1 MIKILFL
8 GDIVG
13 EPGRIAATRTAG
25 LYLERGDADFI
36 IANGENA
43 AAGRGITPKLA
54 IELMRSGIAV
64 ITSGDHIWDQKEI
77 IPYLDTEPRLL
88 RPLNYPPG
96 TPGSGSIVLETNHGP
111 VAVMNLQGR
120 TFMNNPLENPFLAA
134 SAEVERLRAQTP
146 IIFVDMHA
154 ETTSEKIAMGYH
166 LDGKVS
172 CVIGTH
178 THVPTADERILPKGT
193 AFLCDAGMCGPENS
207 VLGRSPEAVINRFLT
222 SLPHKF
228 PIAPGPI
235 IVSGALIEID
245 EETGR
250 ATKITRVTERYAE

>member
-1 MIKILFL
+1 MINILFL

-13 EPGRIAATRTAG
+13 EPGRLAAMRTAE
-25 LYLERGDADFI
+25 LYLTRGDADFVV
-36 IANGENA
+36 ANGENC
-43 AAGRGITPKLA
+43 AAGRGLTPKLA

-96 TPGSGSIVLETNHGP
+96 TPGSGSIILETTKGP

-134 SAEVERLRAQTP
+134 TQEVERLRKETP
-146 IIFVDMHA
+146 IILVDMHA

-166 LDGKVS
+166 LDGTVS
-172 CVIGTH
+172 FVIGTH
-178 THVPTADERILPKGT
+178 THVPTADEQILPKGT
-193 AFLCDAGMCGPENS
+193 AFLCDAGMCGPEYS
-207 VLGRSPEAVINRFLT
+207 VLGRDPQAVVEKFLT
-222 SLPHKF
+222 SMPRKF
-228 PIAPGPI
+228 PIADGPSI
-235 IVSGALIEID
+235 ALGALVEID

-250 ATKITRVTERYAE
+250 ASKIRRIAERYRK